1 MTIPVPDLDL
11 EEFAV
16 PQSARPWRR
25 LPKYPTVF
33 TLTSLPTKFHR
44 PENHLGKAPSH
55 LADGTVKGQ
64 PILFAVPGVLADVIT
79 TAGLNV
85 PLVYKDGSIYR
96 VRS

>member
-11 EEFAV
+11 EEFAA

-25 LPKYPTVF
+25 LPKYPAVF
-33 TLTSLPTKFHR
+33 HLTSLPAKFHR
-44 PENHLGKAPSH
+44 PENHQGKAPSH
-55 LADGTVKGQ
+55 LADGTVGGK
-64 PILFAVPGVLADVIT
+64 PVLFAVPGTIAGVID
-79 TAGLNV
+79 ASGLNV